1 LSNSEKTLHKAIS
14 TLRDRYPAH
23 RALPETIPSRIVD
36 FHVHL
41 FPDKGFD
48 AIWAFFA
55 AAGTEVL
62 HRYYSDQCIE
72 YLHEHGV
79 SPIVFSN
86 YAHKKGV
93 AEPMNEWN
101 IELLEQFPDLYCFAP
116 YHPDD
121 SNALKY
127 AEQAVAHPRVVGIKM
142 HFQVQRLYP
151 HDRRLFPLYEL
162 IMAKKKR
169 LLLHVG
175 NGPQGNEFVG
185 LVHFRKV
192 LDRFPDLP
200 ATVPHMGGLEF
211 RQFMDLLDDHPGIYL
226 DTAYSFWPGLP
237 FTFNLGLEYLERHK
251 TRILYGSDFPNVIL
265 PREGEI
271 DYLLSLDLSDDFYDK
286 VLYAN
291 GMRLL
296 AETCPAA

>member
-1 LSNSEKTLHKAIS
+1 MKPT
-14 TLRDRYPAH
+14 
-23 RALPETIPSRIVD
+23 PSPIVD

-48 AIWAFFA
+48 AIWTFFA
-55 AAGTEVL
+55 SSGADVL
-62 HRYYSDQCIE
+62 HRYYSGQCIE
-72 YLHEHGV
+72 YLNERGV

-101 IELLEQFPDLYCFAP
+101 IDLLEQFPDLYCFAA

-121 SNALKY
+121 GNALEY
-127 AEQAVAHPRVVGIKM
+127 TERMIAHPRVVGIKM
-142 HFQVQRLYP
+142 HFHVQRLYP
-151 HDRRLFPLYEL
+151 HDSRLFPLYE
-162 IMAKKKR
+162 IIIERGKR

-175 NGPQGNEFVG
+175 NGPLRNEFVG
-185 LVHFRKV
+185 LTHFRKV

-200 ATVPHMGGLEF
+200 VNVPHMGGLEF
-211 RQFMDLLDDHPGIYL
+211 RQCMELLDDHPRIYL
-226 DTAYSFWPGLP
+226 DTAYSFWPDMP
-237 FTFNLGLEYLERHK
+237 FTFNLGPEYLERHK
-251 TRILYGSDFPNVIL
+251 DRILYGSDFPNVIL

-286 VLYAN
+286 VFYVN

-296 AETCPAA
+296 AETCPVS

>member
-1 LSNSEKTLHKAIS
+1 MKPH
-14 TLRDRYPAH
+14 
-23 RALPETIPSRIVD
+23 PSRIVD

-48 AIWAFFA
+48 AVWNFFA
-55 AAGTEVL
+55 SSGTDVV
-62 HRYYSDQCIE
+62 YKFYSGECVK
-72 YLHEHGV
+72 YLNERGV

-86 YAHKKGV
+86 YAHKQGI

-101 IELLEQFPDLYCFAP
+101 IALLDQFPDLYCFAA

-121 SNALKY
+121 GNALEY
-127 AEQAVAHPRVVGIKM
+127 AERMIAHPRVVGVKM
-142 HFQVQRLYP
+142 HFHVQRLYP
-151 HDRRLFPLYEL
+151 HDTRLFPLYEM
-162 IMAKKKR
+162 IREKGKR

-175 NGPQGNEFVG
+175 NGPRTNQFVG
-185 LVHFRKV
+185 MGHFRKV

-211 RQFMDLLDDHPGIYL
+211 AECMGLLDDHPGIYL

-237 FTFNLGLEYLERHK
+237 FTFNLGPEYLERYRD
-251 TRILYGSDFPNVIL
+251 RILYGSDFPNMIL
-265 PREGEI
+265 PREREI
-271 DYLLSLDLSDDFYDK
+271 DYLLGLDLSDDFYDN
-286 VLYAN
+286 VFYAN

-296 AETCPAA
+296 DETCPAAR